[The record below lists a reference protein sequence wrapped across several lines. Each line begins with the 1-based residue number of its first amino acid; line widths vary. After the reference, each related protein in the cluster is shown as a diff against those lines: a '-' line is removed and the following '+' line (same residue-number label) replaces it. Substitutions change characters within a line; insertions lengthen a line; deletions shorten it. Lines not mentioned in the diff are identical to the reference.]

1 MEFYRDCNGVV
12 ERFKKLLITHLKVV
26 KNFCFCVVLFV
37 EEVGKG
43 ANDGGQGGGWKVMV

>member
-12 ERFKKLLITHLKVV
+12 ECFKKLLITHLKVV